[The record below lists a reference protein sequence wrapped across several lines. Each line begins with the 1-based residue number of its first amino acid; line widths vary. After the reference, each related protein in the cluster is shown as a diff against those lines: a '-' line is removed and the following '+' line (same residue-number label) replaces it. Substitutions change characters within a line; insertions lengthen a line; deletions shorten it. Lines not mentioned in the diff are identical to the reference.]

1 MELKDFI
8 LHLDDNDPDEII
20 VYYNNAKYSST
31 TDPSIYD
38 IIDKMVFDAE
48 ALGDLEVFIEVPSK
62 KLFYRKAILTTQVS
76 ALSIPDAERS
86 SLPKVRIAFNSLIL
100 APEQLILENEFAL
113 PILKWLAFDQTIP
126 DQRPSIDSDYGIPFG
141 NYKLEIGLP
150 ELPDVKKRSAEM
162 IVSLNADINLNTRLI
177 ESGKFLRDYSCYS
190 YSIEWIDP
198 TAFKVFEIIK
208 DHIGKRRTIQHQE
221 TFMKE
226 IEKAISAKSL
236 DNFIF
241 PTVKE
246 QNIDDE
252 ETFQISR
259 NMTSYRFLYYIE
271 NSIRQFLWDKLQL
284 IYKEVANSQKW
295 WMGCFPE
302 EIRNHIKEKMST
314 QNPILDNI
322 KIETTPLHYCSF
334 NELGQIIEKEWQKL
348 FKNKPLDRHPFFG
361 HLSYLENIRNAIAHN
376 RPLSSAEVHI
386 LFENGRS
393 VLTMLGIEIPRTQ
406 YKNIIGKKYSL

>member
-20 VYYNNAKYSST
+20 VYYNNTKYSST

-141 NYKLEIGLP
+141 DYKLEIGLP
-150 ELPDVKKRSAEM
+150 ELPDMKKRSAEI
-162 IVSLNADINLNTRLI
+162 IVSLDADMNINTTI
-177 ESGKFLRDYSCYS
+177 KSGKYFWDYSRYS
-190 YSIEWIDP
+190 YSIKWIDP
-198 TAFKVFEIIK
+198 TAFKVFEIVK
-208 DHIGKRRTIQHQE
+208 DEIGKRKTIKLR
-221 TFMKE
+221 KE
-226 IEKAISAKSL
+226 IEEALMKAISAKSL
-236 DNFIF
+236 DSVIL

-246 QNIDDE
+246 QSIDDE
-252 ETFQISR
+252 EAFQISR
-259 NMTSYRFLYYIE
+259 NMASYRFLYYIE
-271 NSIRQFLWDKLQL
+271 NSIRQFLWDKLQF
-284 IYKEVANSQKW
+284 IYKEAANGPKW

-314 QNPILDNI
+314 KNPILDNI

-376 RPLSSAEVHI
+376 RPLSSDEVHI

-393 VLTMLGIEIPRTQ
+393 VLTMLGIEIPRTRH
-406 YKNIIGKKYSL
+406 KNLFCEYSL